1 MTIAKVLLTDDE
13 KPFVETMMKR
23 LNKRDIDVVP
33 AFDGKEAL
41 KKLEEDGSIEV
52 VILDIKMPV
61 MDGMTT
67 LKEIKSRH
75 PLVEVIMLTGHATV
89 ESGIEGM
96 KMGAFDYLMKPCDM
110 DQLLVKVEDAAKHK
124 RQHEQKGRVPTDRQE
139 KRWLEQS
146 RIRSLTVPGRI
157 AMAKKDSIQAD
168 PIRLLL
174 IDDEVGYVNVL
185 SNRLSKRNF
194 QVGKAHSASE
204 AFQIMRK
211 RDFDVAV
218 LDLKMEDMDGIE
230 ILKILKKM
238 APELVVIMLTGHGS
252 AEAAQE
258 GIKQVKQRLFCDYR
272 IKGEL

>member
-41 KKLEEDGSIEV
+41 EKLEEDASIEV

-124 RQHEQKGRVPTDRQE
+124 RQHEQKIMDARV
-139 KRWLEQS
+139 
-146 RIRSLTVPGRI
+146 
-157 AMAKKDSIQAD
+157 
-168 PIRLLL
+168 
-174 IDDEVGYVNVL
+174 
-185 SNRLSKRNF
+185 
-194 QVGKAHSASE
+194 KA
-204 AFQIMRK
+204 ITLR
-211 RDFDVAV
+211 R
-218 LDLKMEDMDGIE
+218 
-230 ILKILKKM
+230 
-238 APELVVIMLTGHGS
+238 P
-252 AEAAQE
+252 
-258 GIKQVKQRLFCDYR
+258 
-272 IKGEL
+272 